1 MKREVSRAIKGT
13 WILTIAS
20 LFSELMSAIY
30 RIPLQNIVGDRGYF
44 IYQQVYPIYGIFSV
58 LALSGLPVV
67 ISKTFAQQE
76 SPAAKSKL
84 LKLTFIALLA
94 GCLLITIFLWGSA
107 RYLAIF
113 MGDSQLFH
121 EIRAVSLTFLLVPFE
136 ATFRGYFQ
144 SDLEMTPSAISQILE
159 QFIRIIIIIGS
170 AILFGRGFFDIY
182 QMGTIANSG
191 AFIGGLFAVVVLMI
205 TFVKQRETWL
215 RDDQEVKIKIERGL
229 ALEILLIV
237 VFTGITIFYQFIDS
251 FTILRLLMHSGMPI
265 DHAEILKGVFDR
277 AQPLIQLGIVISLS
291 FVSTIMPQLRETN
304 QTKVNKTIIQKMM
317 RVCLWLA
324 VAETAGLVALMPEVN
339 TMLFTTADGSLA
351 LAIYMLSIVI
361 VSFINLMVAITSGD
375 DEKNLIKLVL
385 FIISLVAK
393 IALNILLIPY
403 LNIVGA
409 ALATILSEC
418 IILVGMYLIYDN
430 GVFLLNRD
438 FLIKVISIG
447 IFMGVVLKILATISS
462 HYLFLSREHSIL
474 ISIVL
479 IPIGVMIY
487 LELSKKLKV
496 LSKSEWE
503 ILPMGEFITKFMKIE
518 D

>member
-67 ISKTFAQQE
+67 ISKTFAQQDG
-76 SPAAKSKL
+76 PVAKNKL
-84 LKLTFIALLA
+84 LKLTFAILLV
-94 GCLLITIFLWGSA
+94 GCAVLTIFLWGSA
-107 RYLAIF
+107 RYLATF
-113 MGDSQLFH
+113 MGDPRLYH

-159 QFIRIIIIIGS
+159 QFIRIIVIIGS
-170 AILFGRGFFDIY
+170 AILFGKGFFDLY

-191 AFIGGLFAVVVLMI
+191 AFIGGLFAVLLLMMI
-205 TFVKQRETWL
+205 FIKQRPIILE
-215 RDDQEVKIKIERGL
+215 DDRNVTVQIERGL
-229 ALEILLIV
+229 LLEILLIV

-251 FTILRLLMHSGMPI
+251 FTVLRLLLHSGMSV
-265 DHAEILKGVFDR
+265 DRAEILKGVFDR

-304 QTKVNKTIIQKMM
+304 QTNVNRTIIQKMM

-324 VAETAGLVALMPEVN
+324 VAETAGLVALMPEIN
-339 TMLFTTADGSLA
+339 TMLFTNADGSLA
-351 LAIYMLSIVI
+351 LAIYMMSIMI

-375 DEKNLIKLVL
+375 DEKNLAKLIL
-385 FIISLVAK
+385 FVSSLLGK
-393 IALNILLIPY
+393 IALNIILIPHF
-403 LNIVGA
+403 NIVGA

-430 GVFLLNRD
+430 GVFLLSKD
-438 FLIKVISIG
+438 FLVKVIAIG
-447 IFMGVVLKILATISS
+447 LFMGLVIKILAVISS
-462 HYLFLSREHSIL
+462 QYLYLSRGHSIL
-474 ISIVL
+474 ISVVL
-479 IPIGVMIY
+479 IPVGVVIY
-487 LELSKKLKV
+487 LGLSKKLKV

-503 ILPMGEFITKFMKIE
+503 ILPMGEFITKFMKIG